1 MKGLGDFGVYVG
13 FRVLRFH
20 WRGVGSKLR
29 LKELKD
35 SGCEKQTIHT
45 RVCI

>member
-1 MKGLGDFGVYVG
+1 MKGLGGFGVYVLL
-13 FRVLRFH
+13 RVLRFH
-20 WRGVGSKLR
+20 GLGVGSKLR